1 MKNESYIFTACR
13 TLGHSWHVLGVE
25 WSADSQS
32 RVMRLSC
39 ERCFTTRT
47 DDVAPSGR
55 LNGRNYTHAPA
66 YKHDKQTRTEWRAEL
81 IAELLKQK
89 GRRK

>member
-1 MKNESYIFTACR
+1 MKDASYVFTACR

-25 WSADSQS
+25 WSPDNQS
-32 RVMRLSC
+32 RVMRLTC

-47 DDVAPSGR
+47 DVVAPSGR
-55 LNGRNYTHAPA
+55 LDGRNYTHSPA

-81 IAELLKQK
+81 IEQLLKK